1 MTFEWKNENIR
12 PKLCI
17 VALGIIT
24 AITVYFSEITI
35 EKVIGIVRMLTIF
48 FCVYCAVIYSVRAY
62 FENNK
67 LHGKYHPL
75 DDDEMWDLRD
85 RLIQAEYE
93 IDTLKKEI
101 QRKY

>member
-1 MTFEWKNENIR
+1 MTFEWKNENIW

-17 VALGIIT
+17 VALSIFT
-24 AITVYFSEITI
+24 AIVVYFSEFTLEKTI
-35 EKVIGIVRMLTIF
+35 ELVRGLTIF
-48 FCVYCAVIYSVRAY
+48 FCVYCAVMYSVKAY

-67 LHGKYHPL
+67 LHGEYHHL
-75 DDDEMWDLRD
+75 DDDEIWDLRD

>member
-1 MTFEWKNENIR
+1 MTFEWTNENIR

-17 VALGIIT
+17 VALSIFT
-24 AITVYFSEITI
+24 AIVVYFSEITI
-35 EKVIGIVRMLTIF
+35 EKTIEIVRILTIF
-48 FCVYCAVIYSVRAY
+48 FCVYCAVIFSVRAY

-75 DDDEMWDLRD
+75 DDDEIWDLRD

-93 IDTLKKEI
+93 IDNLKKEI